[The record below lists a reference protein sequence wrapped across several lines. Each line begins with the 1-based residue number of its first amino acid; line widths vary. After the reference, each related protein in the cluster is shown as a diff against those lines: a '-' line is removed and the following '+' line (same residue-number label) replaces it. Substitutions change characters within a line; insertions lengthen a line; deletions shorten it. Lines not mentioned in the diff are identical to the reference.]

1 MNRIISLCYALYFF
15 LTAAV
20 LYLVSLIILPL
31 SLPFDE
37 RREFLHRLASIWG
50 FHFIQLNPW
59 WNCNIS
65 LCDGLDRKQNYVIVA
80 NHQSMADIF
89 VLSGIPVAFKWVSK
103 KSLFKIPFFGWLMYV
118 NEYIPIERGDRNS
131 IKLLMNNCRKWLL
144 RGASIAMFAEGT
156 RSPDGEIKEFKN
168 GPFRLA
174 ADCNV
179 PVLPIVIEG
188 TRDIIRKHGRAFNFN
203 ANISVRVLEPVHP
216 KDFNNDASRMR
227 LHVQQ
232 KMTLALEKIRAKNQA
247 PIDMQMQTVKLSQG
261 TGQY

>member
-1 MNRIISLCYALYFF
+1 
-15 LTAAV
+15 
-20 LYLVSLIILPL
+20 
-31 SLPFDE
+31 
-37 RREFLHRLASIWG
+37 
-50 FHFIQLNPW
+50 
-59 WNCNIS
+59 
-65 LCDGLDRKQNYVIVA
+65 
-80 NHQSMADIF
+80 
-89 VLSGIPVAFKWVSK
+89 
-103 KSLFKIPFFGWLMYV
+103 
-118 NEYIPIERGDRNS
+118 
-131 IKLLMNNCRKWLL
+131 
-144 RGASIAMFAEGT
+144 MFAEGT